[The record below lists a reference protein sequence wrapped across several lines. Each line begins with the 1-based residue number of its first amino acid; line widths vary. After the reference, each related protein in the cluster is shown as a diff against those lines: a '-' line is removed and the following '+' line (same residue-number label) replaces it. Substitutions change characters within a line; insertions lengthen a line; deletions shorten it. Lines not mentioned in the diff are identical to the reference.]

1 MSALK
6 ISKRVINAVH
16 DFRYLLN
23 RGYPP
28 DSALNFISNH
38 YRLLLAQRHL
48 LARCVFSRDE
58 IARHQRKKIG
68 TKQVRG
74 KELGVDGYNVLIT
87 AESILME
94 KSVVRCDDGF
104 VRDLRAIFGKY
115 KSSRTTERAIEEIL
129 KTVVKARPSR
139 VVVFFDKQV
148 SRSGELAARVRHG
161 IGKHGLKGDSRAAD
175 AVDFKLHAFD
185 VVATSDRGIIRQSK
199 AVWDISAELLKGEKA
214 SILDLTLR

>member
-16 DFRYLLN
+16 DFRYLLD
-23 RGYPP
+23 RGYPR

-58 IARHQRKKIG
+58 IAWHQGKKIG
-68 TKQVRG
+68 TKQAGG

-87 AESILME
+87 AESILMG
-94 KSVVRCDDGF
+94 KPVVRCNDGF
-104 VRDLRAIFGKY
+104 VRDLRAIFGRY
-115 KSSRTTERAIEEIL
+115 KPSQTTDRAIEKIL
-129 KTVVKARPSR
+129 KIIVKARPSR

-148 SRSGELAARVRHG
+148 SKSGELAARVRYG
-161 IGKHGLKGDSRAAD
+161 LGKHGLKGDSRAVN
-175 AVDFKLHAFD
+175 AVDFKLRAFD
-185 VVATSDRGIIRQSK
+185 VVATSDRGIIQKSK
-199 AVWDISAELLKGEKA
+199 AVWDIPTELLKGENA
-214 SILDLTLR
+214 NVLDLT